1 MFKNDYKDSF
11 GKTYASDVYESAQKT
26 NKWSLAYTLGYA
38 LSKNGMRY
46 ATDQTGKCSV
56 IKETSLAPT
65 CTIAGKP
72 TDTTCSVIAKFKS
85 MSLIITI
92 ITSSDGKYAFPRGI
106 FVTGSDGTT
115 LGTLCKYDEETYTTV
130 LTNTDIPLYGPKCPW
145 ICNWSNNA
153 DTDEGKYSVQTAT
166 FKDASSTFD
175 CCSLHF
181 WAEDIFLGAV
191 MFFKSKDYFSTRYK
205 YGFGMFKANGKTAF
219 KFADGNDCSIHPI
232 FENAGTFPTKIAKAC
247 FFTGSSFAG
256 LIGGI
261 NGIYQLTDG
270 DEVLSLFPGNKV
282 SINGRD
288 FQAVAPG
295 IFARTS

>member
-46 ATDQTGKCSV
+46 ATEQTGKCSV

-85 MSLIITI
+85 MSLITTI
-92 ITSSDGKYAFPRGI
+92 VTSSDGKYAFPRGI
-106 FVTGSDGTT
+106 FVTGSDGSTI
-115 LGTLCKYDEETYTTV
+115 GTLCKYDETSTTKT
-130 LTNTDIPLYGPKCPW
+130 LTSDTIPLYGPKCPW
-145 ICNWSNNA
+145 IYEWSNNV

-166 FKDASSTFD
+166 FKDASGTFD

-205 YGFGMFKANGKTAF
+205 YGFGMFKANGTTVF
-219 KFADGNDCSIHPI
+219 KFADGSNCSMHPI
-232 FENAGTFPTKIAKAC
+232 FENAGMFPTKIAKAC
-247 FFTGSSFAG
+247 FFTGSSFGG

-270 DEVLSLFPGNKV
+270 DTVLSAYPENKV
-282 SINGRD
+282 TINGRE

-295 IFARTS
+295 LFARTS

>member
-46 ATDQTGKCSV
+46 ATEQTGKCSV

-106 FVTGSDGTT
+106 FVTGSDGAT
-115 LGTLCKYDEETYTTV
+115 LGTLCKYDEKTYTTV

-145 ICNWSNNA
+145 IYEWSNNV

-166 FKDASSTFD
+166 FKDASGTFD

-219 KFADGNDCSIHPI
+219 KFADGSDCSIHPI
-232 FENAGTFPTKIAKAC
+232 FENAGTFPTKIAKTC
-247 FFTGSSFAG
+247 YLVSPSFSGTVGGTNG
-256 LIGGI
+256 L
-261 NGIYQLTDG
+261 YQITDG
-270 DEVLSLFPGNKV
+270 DEVLSLFPENKV

>member
-46 ATDQTGKCSV
+46 ATEQTGKCAV

-65 CTIAGKP
+65 CALVGAP
-72 TDTTCSVIAKFKS
+72 TSDTVRVSAKFKS
-85 MSLIITI
+85 MTLEIRIV
-92 ITSSDGKYAFPRGI
+92 TSDDGKYAFPSGI
-106 FVTGSDGTT
+106 FVIGSDGTT
-115 LGTLCKYDEETYTTV
+115 AGTLCKYDERTITET
-130 LTNTDIPLYGPKCPW
+130 LTSGTIPLYGPKCPW
-145 ICNWSNNA
+145 ICNWSNNV

-166 FKDASSTFD
+166 FKDANGTFD

-181 WAEDIFLGAV
+181 WAEDVFLGAV

-205 YGFGMFKANGKTAF
+205 YGFGMFKANGTSVF
-219 KFADGNDCSIHPI
+219 KFADGSNCSIHPI

-270 DEVLSLFPGNKV
+270 DTVLSAYPENKV
-282 SINGRD
+282 TINGRE

-295 IFARTS
+295 LFARTS

>member
-46 ATDQTGKCSV
+46 ATEQTGKCSV

-106 FVTGSDGTT
+106 FVTGSDGAT
-115 LGTLCKYDEETYTTV
+115 LGTLCKYDEQTYTTV

-145 ICNWSNNA
+145 ICNWSNNI

-166 FKDASSTFD
+166 FKDASGTFD

-191 MFFKSKDYFSTRYK
+191 MFFKSKDYFSSKYK
-205 YGFGMFKANGKTAF
+205 YGFGMFKHNGGTVF
-219 KFADGNDCSIHPI
+219 KFADGSDCSIHPI

-247 FFTGSSFAG
+247 FFTGSSFGG

-261 NGIYQLTDG
+261 NGIYQLTNG
-270 DEVLSLFPGNKV
+270 DTVLSAYPENKV
-282 SINGRD
+282 TINGRE

-295 IFARTS
+295 LFARTS

>member
-46 ATDQTGKCSV
+46 ATDQKGKCSV

-65 CTIAGKP
+65 CALVGAP
-72 TDTTCSVIAKFKS
+72 TSDAILVSAKFKS
-85 MSLIITI
+85 MTLEIKIA
-92 ITSSDGKYAFPRGI
+92 TSSDGKYAFPSGI
-106 FVTGSDGTT
+106 FVIGSDGTT
-115 LGTLCKYDEETYTTV
+115 LGTLCRYSEKSSSTT
-130 LTNTDIPLYGPKCPW
+130 LTSDTVPLYGPKCPW
-145 ICNWSNNA
+145 IYEWSNNVE
-153 DTDEGKYSVQTAT
+153 TDEGKYSVQTAT

-181 WAEDIFLGAV
+181 WAEDVFLGAV
-191 MFFKSKDYFSTRYK
+191 MFFKSKDYFSTKYK
-205 YGFGMFKANGKTAF
+205 YGFGMFKVNGTTVF
-219 KFADGNDCSIHPI
+219 KFADGSDCSMHPI

-247 FFTGSSFAG
+247 FFTGSSFGG

-270 DEVLSLFPGNKV
+270 DTVLSAYPENKV
-282 SINGRD
+282 IINGRE

-295 IFARTS
+295 LFARTS

>member
-46 ATDQTGKCSV
+46 ATEQTGKCSV

-92 ITSSDGKYAFPRGI
+92 ITSDDGKYAFPRGI
-106 FVTGSDGTT
+106 FVTGSDGAT
-115 LGTLCKYDEETYTTV
+115 LGTLCKYDERTITET
-130 LTNTDIPLYGPKCPW
+130 LTSGTIPLYGPKCPW
-145 ICNWSNNA
+145 ICNWSNNI

-166 FKDASSTFD
+166 FKDASGTFD

-181 WAEDIFLGAV
+181 WAEDVFLGAV
-191 MFFKSKDYFSTRYK
+191 MFFKSKDYFSSKYK
-205 YGFGMFKANGKTAF
+205 YGFGMFKANGDTVF
-219 KFADGNDCSIHPI
+219 KFANGSDCSMHPI
-232 FENAGTFPTKIAKAC
+232 FENAGRFPTKIAKTC
-247 FFTGSSFAG
+247 YLVSPSFSGTVGGTNG
-256 LIGGI
+256 L
-261 NGIYQLTDG
+261 YQITDG
-270 DEVLSLFPGNKV
+270 DEVLSLFPENKV